1 MPRRLHG
8 SSLALA
14 ITLALLLKALILYG
28 LWLAFFST
36 PQAKH
41 MRVPAA
47 QVQQHFFATQQQ
59 QTAPTPTPTPAPAPG
74 AQARASPPPAV
85 HRD

>member
-47 QVQQHFFATQQQ
+47 QVQQHFFAAQQQ
-59 QTAPTPTPTPAPAPG
+59 QQQQQPAAPAATSNTHHPLSRKG
-74 AQARASPPPAV
+74 L
-85 HRD
+85 

>member
-14 ITLALLLKALILYG
+14 ITLALLLKALILFG
-28 LWLAFFST
+28 LWKAFFST

-47 QVQQHFFATQQQ
+47 QVQQHFFAAQQQ
-59 QTAPTPTPTPAPAPG
+59 QQQQQQQQPAAPAATTNTHHPLSRKG
-74 AQARASPPPAV
+74 L
-85 HRD
+85 

>member
-8 SSLALA
+8 PSLALA
-14 ITLALLLKALILYG
+14 ITLALLLKALILFG
-28 LWLAFFST
+28 LWKAFFST

-47 QVQQHFFATQQQ
+47 QVERHFLAAPPPAAP
-59 QTAPTPTPTPAPAPG
+59 TAPTTSTTPTTK
-74 AQARASPPPAV
+74 
-85 HRD
+85 

>member
-14 ITLALLLKALILYG
+14 ITLALLLKALILFG
-28 LWLAFFST
+28 LWKAFFST

-47 QVQQHFFATQQQ
+47 QVQQHFFTAQ
-59 QTAPTPTPTPAPAPG
+59 QTAPTLAPVPTV
-74 AQARASPPPAV
+74 QARAAPPPAV
-85 HRD
+85 RRD

>member
-14 ITLALLLKALILYG
+14 ITLALLLKALILFG
-28 LWLAFFST
+28 LWKAFFST

-47 QVQQHFFATQQQ
+47 QVQQHFFAAQQQQQ
-59 QTAPTPTPTPAPAPG
+59 QTAPAPAPSV
-74 AQARASPPPAV
+74 QARASPPPAV
-85 HRD
+85 RRD

>member
-47 QVQQHFFATQQQ
+47 QVQQHFFAAQQ
-59 QTAPTPTPTPAPAPG
+59 QTAPRRRP
-74 AQARASPPPAV
+74 
-85 HRD
+85 